1 MSWWTGNTLRLVQN
15 NLREVD
21 ADLDVDKLISQL
33 KAMDANVLMMNAGGM
48 FAFYPSRLP
57 YQYVTPYLKGDLLG
71 ETIHKAHKNGIRFIA
86 RFDFSKAHESIFEKR
101 PEWFYRTRDGK
112 EVNYSGIV
120 HTCLNGGYQQQNSLV
135 ILEEALTAYDV
146 DGVFFNMFGYQNWD
160 YSGNYYGICHCD
172 NCRVL
177 FKKMYG
183 LELPPEEDRGNET
196 FRKYREFQ
204 EKTSMAILEKIAS
217 HLKKLRPDIAISTYH
232 PHKVD
237 IVRHESNTALN
248 RPLPKWLY
256 SAAENIMPIMGSYA
270 GKLVSNCSIN
280 AIDLTYR
287 FTGVSRQETE
297 IRLYESLLSGS
308 GLDFCIIGAFEGY
321 PDRENL
327 ETVSSIFRYHK
338 QHEALFGQLQSVAD
352 VVLVKPSPSSVRDS
366 SKEYFGVFKML
377 KESHIQFDVIKQDRL
392 ERLAANPAKIVIL
405 PGVEKLE
412 TSELEQLA
420 EWRKRGLHI
429 VATGGA
435 LAGQPEA
442 LRLLFHAAPGRIIED
457 TTASYVRVDDK
468 TMFPQMALRDWVV
481 VDGAFATVSFGEGAT
496 KRLPYI
502 ASASFGPP
510 ERAYGHAES
519 PELYALGIMP
529 PGVLARP
536 DSGSAVGGR
545 MAGVSVEGRSSK
557 CGGNSNVEGC
567 GSSAVVDIVSTDG
580 ESIAGDDSIVES
592 GAEGEGSR
600 IVGVGSVG
608 EGGRLVGRGAEG
620 EGSRIGEGG
629 PVGQVGRLVGRG
641 AEGEGSRIGE
651 SGPVGQVDRLVGGS
665 AYVCWNIGE
674 LYFRHGFADYRWI
687 LLGALHALV
696 PEEQRMLSTNAH
708 PSVEI
713 TLHRLPDGSRL
724 LQLLNLSGFNGM
736 TYEDPIPIGE
746 IEISLQGRPINTDD
760 SNNQYNQNNQSNQ
773 SNQSKQNN
781 QNKQSNQRAELPAP
795 IALVIPGRSTTS
807 VHTSMGAE
815 ARAVWRI
822 RDGMAVLVVS
832 GLGSYA
838 AFHLK

>member
-1 MSWWTGNTLRLVQN
+1 MRTKTAGLHARPKSKGDLIMNWWTGNTLRLVQN

-48 FAFYPSRLP
+48 FAFYPSKLP
-57 YQYVTPYLKGDLLG
+57 YQYVTPYLKRDLLG
-71 ETIHKAHKNGIRFIA
+71 ETIQKAHKNGIRFIA

-172 NCRVL
+172 NCRVQ
-177 FKKMYG
+177 FKKLYG
-183 LELPPEEDRGNET
+183 LELPQEEDRGNET

-232 PHKVD
+232 HHKVD

-412 TSELEQLA
+412 PSELEQLA

-442 LRLLFHAAPGRIIED
+442 LRQLFHAVPGRIIED

-468 TMFPQMALRDWVV
+468 TMFPQLALRDWVV
-481 VDGAFATVSFGEGAT
+481 ADGAFAAVSFGEGVT
-496 KRLPYI
+496 KKLPYI

-529 PGVLARP
+529 PGVLAGP
-536 DSGSAVGGR
+536 DSGSTVGGTAQ
-545 MAGVSVEGRSSK
+545 AGRDSMVRGGTEGVGRVV
-557 CGGNSNVEGC
+557 GGG
-567 GSSAVVDIVSTDG
+567 TDG
-580 ESIAGDDSIVES
+580 EGSVVRVGTDGEGGRIVGD
-592 GAEGEGSR
+592 GAEGEG
-600 IVGVGSVG
+600 
-608 EGGRLVGRGAEG
+608 A
-620 EGSRIGEGG
+620 
-629 PVGQVGRLVGRG
+629 
-641 AEGEGSRIGE
+641 
-651 SGPVGQVDRLVGGS
+651 RLVGGS

-696 PEEQRMLSTNAH
+696 PEEQRVLSTNAH
-708 PSVEI
+708 PSVE
-713 TLHRLPDGSRL
+713 TGLHRLPDGSRL

-746 IEISLQGRPINTDD
+746 IEIELRGWPINTGDI
-760 SNNQYNQNNQSNQ
+760 NNPN
-773 SNQSKQNN
+773 
-781 QNKQSNQRAELPAP
+781 NQRAELPPP
-795 IALVIPGRSTTS
+795 IALAIPGRSTAS
-807 VHTSMGAE
+807 VHASVGAE

-822 RDGMAVLVVS
+822 RDGKAVLVVS
-832 GLGSYA
+832 GLDSYA

>member
-1 MSWWTGNTLRLVQN
+1 MNWWTGNTLRLVQN

-48 FAFYPSRLP
+48 FAFYPSKLP
-57 YQYVTPYLKGDLLG
+57 YQYVTPYLKRDLLG
-71 ETIHKAHKNGIRFIA
+71 ETIQKAHKNGIRFIA

-172 NCRVL
+172 NCRVQ

-183 LELPPEEDRGNET
+183 LELPQEEDRGNET

-232 PHKVD
+232 HHKVD

-270 GKLVSNCSIN
+270 RKLVSNCSIN

-412 TSELEQLA
+412 PSELEQLA
-420 EWRKRGLHI
+420 EWRKCGLHI

-442 LRLLFHAAPGRIIED
+442 LRQLFHAAPGRIIED

-468 TMFPQMALRDWVV
+468 MMFPQLALRDWVV
-481 VDGAFATVSFGEGAT
+481 VDGAFAAVSFAEGVT
-496 KRLPYI
+496 KKLPYI

-529 PGVLARP
+529 PGVLAGP
-536 DSGSAVGGR
+536 DSGSKVGGAAQ
-545 MAGVSVEGRSSK
+545 AGRISIVRGGIEGEGRVV
-557 CGGNSNVEGC
+557 GGG
-567 GSSAVVDIVSTDG
+567 TDG
-580 ESIAGDDSIVES
+580 EGSIVSVGTDGEGGGIVGD
-592 GAEGEGSR
+592 GAEGEG
-600 IVGVGSVG
+600 
-608 EGGRLVGRGAEG
+608 A
-620 EGSRIGEGG
+620 
-629 PVGQVGRLVGRG
+629 
-641 AEGEGSRIGE
+641 
-651 SGPVGQVDRLVGGS
+651 RLVGGS

-696 PEEQRMLSTNAH
+696 PEEQRVLSTNAH

-713 TLHRLPDGSRL
+713 GLHRLPGGSRL

-746 IEISLQGRPINTDD
+746 IEIELRGWPINTGDI
-760 SNNQYNQNNQSNQ
+760 NNPN
-773 SNQSKQNN
+773 
-781 QNKQSNQRAELPAP
+781 NQRAELPPP
-795 IALVIPGRSTTS
+795 IALALPGRSTAS
-807 VHTSMGAE
+807 VHASVGAE

-822 RDGMAVLVVS
+822 RDGKAVLVVS
-832 GLGSYA
+832 GLDSYA